1 MFNIAW
7 EAINH
12 QSVWELA
19 VLFLALSFIMQRLIN
34 RLPLLCQLTW
44 IVVSSWGII
53 WVSVAFVLIGGISLS
68 VAWQMAL
75 VYFAALFGMAATN
88 YHQTRIL
95 YQLFKGFRINKQTT
109 GLTIF
114 FRESWLGEKLYGPV
128 NENTPVSHPH
138 CIRSN
143 HPHYL
148 TVARRRSRR
157 YRRRYPAVH

>member
-7 EAINH
+7 EAIN
-12 QSVWELA
+12 QRPVWELA
-19 VLFLALSFIMQRLIN
+19 ILFLALSFIIQRLIS

-53 WVSVAFVLIGGISLS
+53 WVSVAFVLIGGISLG

-75 VYFAALFGMAATN
+75 VYFAALFGMAVTN

-95 YQLFKGFRINKQTT
+95 YQLFKEFKINKQTT

-114 FRESWLGEKLYGPV
+114 FRESWLGEKLYAPV
-128 NENTPVSHPH
+128 NEDTSVSYPH
-138 CIRSN
+138 CIRSS

-148 TVARRRSRR
+148 AFARRRSRR